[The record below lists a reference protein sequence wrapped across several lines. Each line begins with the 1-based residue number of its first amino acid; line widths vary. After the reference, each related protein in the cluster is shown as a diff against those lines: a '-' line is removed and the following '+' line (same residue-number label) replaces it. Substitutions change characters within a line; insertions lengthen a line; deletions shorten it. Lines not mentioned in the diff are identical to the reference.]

1 MQPSGAGGTVSD
13 ALLAVEDLRTHFAKA
28 GRVLKAVDGLSFT
41 LSAGRVLGIVG
52 ESGSGKTVT
61 ALSIL
66 RLIDPPGK
74 IAGGRVLYRGR
85 DLLALPESQME
96 RIRGDR
102 IAMIFQDPMTS
113 LNPAFAIGD
122 QIAEGM
128 VIHHGTEK
136 GEAKRRAIELMSL
149 VGIPHPAARYDDY
162 PHQFSGGMRQRALI
176 AAAIACRPDILIAD
190 EPTTALDVTI
200 QAQILKLLSRVQQ
213 ELKSALVLVT
223 HDLGVVAAMADEVMV
238 MYAGRMVEYSDV
250 ATLFTRPLHPYTQG
264 LMQSIIRLD
273 DRRDTPFRP
282 IPGTP
287 PDLSDLP
294 SGCSFRSRCPHAMAR
309 CAAEAPL
316 LRPAAA
322 GHRVACHLVEGGR

>member
-1 MQPSGAGGTVSD
+1 MSD

-41 LSAGRVLGIVG
+41 LAAGRVLGIVG

-66 RLIDPPGK
+66 RLIDPPGR

-85 DLLALPESQME
+85 DLLALSEAEME
-96 RIRGDR
+96 TIRGDR
-102 IAMIFQDPMTS
+102 IAMVFQDPMTS
-113 LNPAFAIGD
+113 LNPAFGIGE

-128 VIHHGTEK
+128 VIHHGANP
-136 GEAKRRAIELMSL
+136 GEARRRAVELMSL

-213 ELKSALVLVT
+213 ELKSAMILVT
-223 HDLGVVAAMADEVMV
+223 HDLGVVASMADEVMV

-250 ATLFTRPLHPYTQG
+250 ATLFTRPQHPYTQG
-264 LMQSIIRLD
+264 LMQSIIRLS

-294 SGCSFRSRCPHAMAR
+294 SGCSFRTRCPHAFAR
-309 CAAEAPL
+309 CAAET
-316 LRPAAA
+316 PALSRA
-322 GHRVACHLVEGGR
+322 G

>member
-1 MQPSGAGGTVSD
+1 MAAGPPSDT
-13 ALLAVEDLRTHFAKA
+13 LLAVEDLRTHFAKA

-41 LSAGRVLGIVG
+41 LAAGRVLGIVG

-66 RLIDPPGK
+66 RLIDPPGR
-74 IAGGRVLYRGR
+74 IVGGRVLYRGR
-85 DLLALPESQME
+85 DLLALSEAAME
-96 RIRGDR
+96 AIRGDR
-102 IAMIFQDPMTS
+102 IAMVFQDPMTS
-113 LNPAFAIGD
+113 LNPAFTIGE

-128 VIHHGTEK
+128 VIHHGLD
-136 GEAKRRAIELMSL
+136 AAAARSRAIELMSL

-213 ELKSALVLVT
+213 ELKSAMILVT
-223 HDLGVVAAMADEVMV
+223 HDLGVVASMADEVMV
-238 MYAGRMVEYSDV
+238 MYAGRMVEHSDV

-264 LMQSIIRLD
+264 LMQSIIRLT
-273 DRRDTPFRP
+273 DRRGTPFRP

-294 SGCSFRSRCPHAMAR
+294 SGCSFRSRCPHAFAR
-309 CAAEAPL
+309 CAAES
-316 LRPAAA
+316 PALARATA
-322 GHRVACHLVEGGR
+322 GHRVACHLVDGPP

>member
-1 MQPSGAGGTVSD
+1 MQPISQREGLAPKWRRQDRSTVSD

-74 IAGGRVLYRGR
+74 IAGGRVLYRGH

-102 IAMIFQDPMTS
+102 IAIIFQDPMTS

-128 VIHHGTEK
+128 VIHHGTEW
-136 GEAKRRAIELMSL
+136 GEARRRAIELMSL

-162 PHQFSGGMRQRALI
+162 PHQFRGGMRQRALI
-176 AAAIACRPDILIAD
+176 AGAIACRPDILIAD
-190 EPTTALDVTI
+190 QPTTAPHPTI
-200 QAQILKLLSRVQQ
+200 QAQILKLLARVPPG
-213 ELKSALVLVT
+213 LNSALILVT

-282 IPGTP
+282 IPGAP

-309 CAAEAPL
+309 CAAEVP
-316 LRPAAA
+316 
-322 GHRVACHLVEGGR
+322 